1 MLIRGGSGRSAKRTF
16 LTVDAGGVMRA
27 STSSVSVR
35 GSFLTGD
42 SIGGVV
48 RRKLEGDSEHG
59 WSRSESAAINGAV
72 RSAIRSAV
80 SPPSI
85 GLRSRVEES
94 FIGEGVMIGNIG
106 RSGGVMRREFVG
118 CKLDI

>member
-1 MLIRGGSGRSAKRTF
+1 
-16 LTVDAGGVMRA
+16 MRA

-35 GSFLTGD
+35 GSFLIGD
-42 SIGGVV
+42 SISGVIW
-48 RRKLEGDSEHG
+48 RKLEEDSEQG
-59 WSRSESAAINGAV
+59 ESRSESAAINGAA

-85 GLRSRVEES
+85 GLRSKVEES
-94 FIGEGVMIGNIG
+94 FIGEGVIIGDMG

-118 CKLDI
+118 YKLGI